1 MQRDE
6 FHTLAGDAVT
16 AVTAEEMR
24 TVDRI
29 AVDEV
34 GLTLT
39 RMMEHAGRALA
50 EQALAMAHDAPGEG
64 PVIVLAGGGG
74 NGGGGLACAR
84 HLANRDVPTAVVLD
98 RAPDDVAGVPGKQL
112 AILDEMRVRIGR
124 STDGLAEPALFVDAL
139 LGYGLA
145 GEPRGRAAT
154 LIEWAKR
161 ADGAILSLDVPS
173 GLDATT
179 GETPGVA
186 IHPDR
191 TLTLALPKTG
201 LTDTPGDLVL
211 ADLSIPAIVY
221 DRAGIPYEPPFGAGF
236 LVELQ

>member
-6 FHTLAGDAVT
+6 FHTLAGDPVT

-29 AVDEV
+29 AVDET

-50 EQALAMAHDAPGEG
+50 EQALAMARDAPTEG
-64 PVIVLAGGGG
+64 PVVVLAGGGG

-84 HLANRDVPTAVVLD
+84 HLANRDVATAVVLD
-98 RAPDDVAGVPGKQL
+98 RASDDVAGVPGKQL
-112 AILDEMRVRIGR
+112 AILDEMGVRIGR
-124 STDGLAEPALFVDAL
+124 STDGLSEPALFVDAL

-154 LIEWAKR
+154 LIEWVKR
-161 ADGAILSLDVPS
+161 ADGATLSLDVPS

-179 GETPGVA
+179 GGTPGAA
-186 IHPDR
+186 IQPDR
-191 TLTLALPKTG
+191 TVTLALPKTG
-201 LTDTPGDLVL
+201 LADAPGGLVL

-221 DRAGIPYEPPFGAGF
+221 DRAGIPYEPPFGAAF